1 MGEQTAI
8 TLAQVYVENEEYDK
22 AFTLLNSMVNHGQDS
37 AELLFLLSVTE
48 IKLGHLEDAKTH
60 LLEVIEKKS
69 QFHDAHFNLAIV
81 FYAQE
86 NYIMAKEYAEKAVA
100 IEPDNAKS
108 QALLEELIDFE
119 SLGGGA

>member
-1 MGEQTAI
+1 MA
-8 TLAQVYVENEEYDK
+8 N
-22 AFTLLNSMVNHGQDS
+22 
-37 AELLFLLSVTE
+37 
-48 IKLGHLEDAKTH
+48 LEDAKTH
-60 LLEVIEKKS
+60 LLAAIEKKP

-86 NYIMAKEYAEKAVA
+86 NYTMAKEYAEKAVA
-100 IEPDNAKS
+100 IEPDNAKY